1 MTHIIEVNQLRKSFG
16 TLDVLK
22 QVSFHVEPG
31 EVIAVIGPS
40 GSGKV
45 PCCAASFIWRI
56 FQVALFAFKARRWL
70 RTDRMQVPRIFGRL
84 RIAWAWSFSIST
96 CFRI

>member
-45 PCCAASFIWRI
+45 RCCAA
-56 FQVALFAFKARRWL
+56 
-70 RTDRMQVPRIFGRL
+70 
-84 RIAWAWSFSIST
+84 
-96 CFRI
+96 

>member
-16 TLDVLK
+16 ALDVLK
-22 QVSFHVEPG
+22 QVSFNVEPG

-45 PCCAASFIWRI
+45 RCCAA
-56 FQVALFAFKARRWL
+56 
-70 RTDRMQVPRIFGRL
+70 
-84 RIAWAWSFSIST
+84 
-96 CFRI
+96 